1 MKNLKK
7 FLTIIFCAV
16 IAFSLVACGNTAPAE
31 EEGQETDPLALVN
44 IEDNGDVS
52 FHCTVNGDWLTGNE
66 AGNVTTRHFIV
77 AEDGFNNGKSVLNG
91 LAPARDIYEAM
102 IDAGFEAGTRN
113 EEEFKLENGETLSEG
128 EKINISLTWE
138 GQEETVDIKDCL
150 VLDNGKHPDIEIHFH
165 GNHANFE
172 KNYSG
177 CVTCLDS
184 CYVGLTS
191 NAKYGF
197 LDVEKN
203 NPNILGNSKV
213 LPAAGE
219 VVKVTFSK
227 AKQFV

>member
-1 MKNLKK
+1 MENFKK
-7 FLTIIFCAV
+7 FLTLTLCVMLVF
-16 IAFSLVACGNTAPAE
+16 AFASCGNTAPAE
-31 EEGQETDPLALVN
+31 EEGQEGDPLALVN
-44 IEDNGDVS
+44 IEDNGDVT

-77 AEDGFNNGKSVLNG
+77 AEDGFNKGKSVLSG

-102 IDAGFEAGTRN
+102 MEAGFEAGKRN
-113 EEEFKLENGETLSEG
+113 EEVFKLAKGETLSEG
-128 EKINISLTWE
+128 EKINITLTWE
-138 GQEETVDIKDCL
+138 GQEDPVDINDCL
-150 VLDNGKHPDIEIHFH
+150 VLDNGKSPDLEIYFH

-213 LPAAGE
+213 FPEDGT
-219 VVKVTFSK
+219 VVQVIFSK
-227 AKQFV
+227 AK

>member
-1 MKNLKK
+1 MRKSKK
-7 FLTIIFCAV
+7 LLVLLISIIM
-16 IAFSLVACGNTAPAE
+16 LVSFTACGKTEPAQS
-31 EEGQETDPLALVN
+31 EEGQESDPLALVN

-52 FHCTVNGDWLTGNE
+52 FHCTVNGDWLTENE

-77 AEDGFNNGKSVLNG
+77 ASDGFNSEKSVLCC
-91 LAPARDIYEAM
+91 LAPARDVYNAM
-102 IDAGFEAGTRN
+102 MEAGFGAGKRN
-113 EEEFKLENGETLSEG
+113 EEVFELEKGETLSEG
-128 EKINISLTWE
+128 DKISISLTWE
-138 GQEETVDIKDCL
+138 GQDEPVDIKDCL
-150 VLDNGKHPDIEIHFH
+150 VLDDGSHPEIEIHFH

-203 NPNILGNSKV
+203 SPNILGDSKV
-213 LPAAGE
+213 LPEDGT
-219 VVKVTFSK
+219 VVQVIFSK
-227 AKQFV
+227 AK

>member
-7 FLTIIFCAV
+7 FLI
-16 IAFSLVACGNTAPAE
+16 IAFCIIMAFSVVACGNAAPAE
-31 EEGQETDPLALVN
+31 EGQEGDPLALVN
-44 IEDNGDVS
+44 IEDNGDVT

-77 AEDGFNNGKSVLNG
+77 AEDGFNKGKSVLSG
-91 LAPARDIYEAM
+91 LAPARDVYEAM
-102 IDAGFEAGTRN
+102 MEAGFEASKRN
-113 EEEFKLENGETLSEG
+113 EEVFKLAKGETLSEG

-138 GQEETVDIKDCL
+138 GQEEPVDIDDCL
-150 VLDNGKHPDIEIHFH
+150 VLDNGKSPDLEIYFH

-203 NPNILGNSKV
+203 NPNILGDSKI
-213 LPAAGE
+213 LPEDGT
-219 VVKVTFSK
+219 VVQVIFSK
-227 AKQFV
+227 AK